1 MSTGIDQSSHPDDVL
16 EEARNVDLTDPK
28 LYAGERP
35 ERIWRTFRRA
45 GVPIW
50 SRGLRDHW
58 AVTRYEQVKE
68 VLRHSHLLSSEK
80 GNHLGEK
87 ATDIAASAAAGGMSL
102 LVSDGPTHAEMR
114 RVLGAAFTPRLMR
127 RLTDSTRELARRLVA
142 SAAAEPSVDFVEAVA
157 APLPAVVICD
167 LLGVPE
173 SDRAR
178 VVGLTQV
185 AFGGSGYRTSSAQMA
200 AHTELFGY
208 CAELIAAKRRRP
220 GEDVATVL
228 AGAEVHGRPMSRAMA
243 VMNCHDLIAGGN
255 ETARHSSSAA
265 ALTMVTE
272 PEFWAR
278 VRAGQADPDVATEE
292 ILRHETPVNHMMRV
306 LVGDLH
312 IDDVTMRAG
321 EFVTLWVRSANRDE
335 DVFDDPDRM
344 LPTRRPNP
352 HLAFGHGP
360 HYCIAASLARI
371 EVGAIVRALA
381 ELVGTVDLSGEPV
394 RLESNF
400 FRGYRSVP
408 LALRRRSP
416 AAHPSLI

>member
-1 MSTGIDQSSHPDDVL
+1 MSIDIDEPSHADDVL
-16 EEARNVDLTDPK
+16 EEARKVDLTDPK

-35 ERIWRTFRRA
+35 ERIWRTLRRA

-50 SRGLRDHW
+50 SRGMRDHW
-58 AVTRYEQVKE
+58 AVTRHDQIRE
-68 VLRHSHLLSSEK
+68 VLRHSDLLSSEK

-127 RLTDSTRELARRLVA
+127 RLTDSTRELARRLVSRA
-142 SAAAEPSVDFVEAVA
+142 VAEPCVDFVEAVA

-173 SDRAR
+173 SDRPH
-178 VVGLTQV
+178 VVRLTQT
-185 AFGGSGYRTSSAQMA
+185 AFGGSGDRTSGAQMA
-200 AHTELFGY
+200 AHTGLFSY
-208 CAELIAAKRRRP
+208 CDELIAAKRRTP

-228 AGAEVHGRPMSRAMA
+228 AGARVHGQPMSRAMA

-265 ALTMVTE
+265 ALTMVTAAG
-272 PEFWAR
+272 FWAQLR
-278 VRAGQADPDVATEE
+278 DGRADPDVATEE
-292 ILRHETPVNHMMRV
+292 VLRHETPVNHMMRV

-312 IDDVTMRAG
+312 IDGVTMRAG

-344 LPTRRPNP
+344 VPTRWPNP
-352 HLAFGHGP
+352 HLGFGHGP
-360 HYCIAASLARI
+360 HYCIAALLARI

-381 ELVGTVDLSGEPV
+381 EVVATVELGGAPV

-400 FRGYRSVP
+400 FRGYQSVP
-408 LALRRRSP
+408 LALGRRRP
-416 AAHPSLI
+416 VAYPSLT